1 MNDNDLKTILQ
12 QTFKEIY
19 GDLGNLAEM
28 AKKGMPSM
36 EKQIEEIEQMAA
48 SRILSQLRFRR
59 QSNRRGI
66 RLSSICVI

>member
-36 EKQIEEIEQMAA
+36 EKQIEEIEQRCKQNLVAIEIQTA
-48 SRILSQLRFRR
+48 IK
-59 QSNRRGI
+59 
-66 RLSSICVI
+66 